1 VRLGQGAETG
11 PVRWCGARNKAIPNR
26 SAAPASTPIGRKGT
40 KNIIRQDVAPR
51 RMRRER
57 KCESKK
63 DPKLYSK
70 ALFRKETEPISP
82 GLGLDRRPAASR
94 GIGRLYNL
102 GLQPATTSLF
112 TALTAS
118 REPWREDPF
127 FGANNRMP
135 MILKRNQNEFVW
147 TPRTSLFQ
155 RASCHICV
163 AIIPGSLILKQWI
176 PCLQASLGGSRI
188 ETFKDPVWR
197 LQRGRAWNVERRR

>member
-1 VRLGQGAETG
+1 MRLGQGAETG

-135 MILKRNQNEFVW
+135 MILKENFKMGLSGPHARHYFNGLPVILSYMRGDHSRESDFETVD
-147 TPRTSLFQ
+147 TLF
-155 RASCHICV
+155 AGI
-163 AIIPGSLILKQWI
+163 
-176 PCLQASLGGSRI
+176 SRR
-188 ETFKDPVWR
+188 FPH
-197 LQRGRAWNVERRR
+197 